1 MIVEEVKND
10 HGDYQQLIQ
19 FLKEAA
25 RNPEKEQ

>member
-10 HGDYQQLIQ
+10 HVDNEELIQ

-25 RNPEKEQ
+25 RNPEKE